1 MICFSKTRVK
11 EERIKKLNKI
21 THSLKCS
28 LDQMKNKNEELERE
42 LTEYDFLFLLDVF
55 FIYISNVIPFPGFPS
70 ENTISPPTSP
80 CSPTHPLL
88 LPGPGIPLHW
98 GIEPSQDQGPFL
110 PLIMVVGG
118 KYRKRWRA
126 HRMRPLGEHLS

>member
-98 GIEPSQDQGPFL
+98 GIEPSQDQGH
-110 PLIMVVGG
+110 PLLHIRLVPRVPPCVLFG
-118 KYRKRWRA
+118 WWFT
-126 HRMRPLGEHLS
+126 PW